1 MKDGIAIEARGLG
14 KCYRRQGTAQ
24 PTLLG
29 ALRSFGRRKTEPFWC
44 IRNADFEIPAG
55 RTVGVIGP
63 NGAGKSSLLGLTA
76 GTITPTEGWVRT
88 RGRVASLLELGAGFH
103 QELTG
108 RENVYLNAALLGIPR
123 ENVYLNAALLG
134 IPRED
139 VRKKFDRIVEF
150 AELKDFIDMPVKV
163 YSSGMYVRLG
173 FAIAVEVD
181 PDILLVDEVL
191 AVGDIAFQLK
201 CLDRI
206 RDFQKRGKT
215 ILFVSHALQTVEEF
229 CHEAFLIHHGRL
241 VERGDPGEVILKFI
255 RSYMGEGGGLFT
267 QEFGTRRVEF
277 GNVRLLDE
285 TGGDASVFRTGGKLV
300 VEIPYKAHARIEK
313 PVFGWSIKTG
323 NGFYLFGSNTQIAG
337 KDIPSIEGEGVVRL
351 DLSPLQLMNGN
362 YFLSLSI
369 HSWDHSEQF
378 HRREDWWPFHVK
390 NETGAE
396 GQVVLSGKWSAETPG
411 P

>member
-1 MKDGIAIEARGLG
+1 MTTAIEAVNLG
-14 KCYRRQGTAQ
+14 KCYQRRGTAM

-29 ALRSFGRRKTEPFWC
+29 TLSGMRRGKTEPFWC
-44 IRNADFEIPAG
+44 IRGANFEIPAG

-76 GTITPTEGWVRT
+76 GTITPTEGYVKT
-88 RGRVASLLELGAGFH
+88 RGRIASLLELGAGFH

-108 RENVYLNAALLGIPR
+108 RENVF
-123 ENVYLNAALLG
+123 LNAALLG

-139 VRKKFDRIVEF
+139 VKKKFDRIVDF
-150 AELKDFIDMPVKV
+150 AELKDFIDMPVKQ

-206 RDFQKRGKT
+206 RNFQRRGKT
-215 ILFVSHALQTVEEF
+215 LLFVSHALQTVEEF

-241 VERGDPGEVILKFI
+241 VERGAPGDVILKFI
-255 RSYMGEGGGLFT
+255 RSYMGEGGGLYT
-267 QEFGTRRVEF
+267 QEYGTRAVEF
-277 GNVRLLDE
+277 GAVRLLDGTGNEAGTFE
-285 TGGDASVFRTGGKLV
+285 TGGSMT
-300 VEIPYKAHARIEK
+300 VEIPYVAKKRVER
-313 PVFGWSIKTG
+313 PVFGFSVKTG
-323 NGFYLFGSNTQIAG
+323 NGFYVFGSNTQIA
-337 KDIPSIEGEGVVRL
+337 KKEIPSIEGEGTVKL
-351 DLSPLQLMNGN
+351 DLSPLRLMQGN

-369 HSWDHSEQF
+369 HSWDHKEQF
-378 HRREDWWPFHVK
+378 HRREDWWPFRVK
-390 NETGAE
+390 NGTGAE
-396 GQVVLSGKWSAETPG
+396 GQFMLDTAWKV
-411 P
+411 